1 MESTMMINIPINEFK
16 NFVIEAIRNE
26 IQAIKSNISPEKEDK
41 LLSRNEIAKYLG
53 VTTAS
58 ITTYKNCGMPFLL
71 IKRRPYYKISQVE
84 AYMQKRKDFKNRF

>member
-26 IQAIKSNISPEKEDK
+26 IQAIKSNIIREKEDK

-58 ITTYKNCGMPFLL
+58 ITTYKNDGMPFLL
-71 IKRRPYYKISQVE
+71 IKRRPYYKLSQVE
-84 AYMQKRKDFKNRF
+84 AYMQKKKDYKNRL

>member
-16 NFVIEAIRNE
+16 NFMIEVIRNE
-26 IQAIKSNISPEKEDK
+26 IQAIKNNLSSEKEDK
-41 LLSRNEIAKYLG
+41 LLSRNELAEYLG

-58 ITTYKNCGMPFLL
+58 ITTYKNDGMPFLL

-84 AYMQKRKDFKNRF
+84 AYMQKKKDFKNRF